1 LEFPEYCVKKLDEVA
16 TVLYTTS
23 EEDGIPFA
31 INEVDK
37 LTRITNAIANIRSL
51 MLFSKALDLVKK
63 GEMAPE
69 DLNLLALQYG
79 EVWTLREERY
89 FQDVQEL
96 QGGG

>member
-1 LEFPEYCVKKLDEVA
+1 
-16 TVLYTTS
+16 
-23 EEDGIPFA
+23 
-31 INEVDK
+31 
-37 LTRITNAIANIRSL
+37 
-51 MLFSKALDLVKK
+51 VKK